1 MTCFQI
7 NNEGNK
13 ILVDESS
20 IYEEVLL
27 FPRTQ
32 SVLQHQPSLHGCVNC
47 KHNRPIL
54 VQIMLINVKSSMVY
68 KKTFEESNV
77 KQNWKATDNIKVQLN
92 IKFRQL
98 TKTKSLTIKAT
109 TFMHLPHTKTYQ
121 IDKYLCLTE
130 MKIQSFY
137 WSTTRGFQPQSY
149 HYQE

>member
-1 MTCFQI
+1 M
-7 NNEGNK
+7 
-13 ILVDESS
+13 
-20 IYEEVLL
+20 
-27 FPRTQ
+27 
-32 SVLQHQPSLHGCVNC
+32 
-47 KHNRPIL
+47 
-54 VQIMLINVKSSMVY
+54 
-68 KKTFEESNV
+68 
-77 KQNWKATDNIKVQLN
+77 KQNWKVTDNIKVQLN

-149 HYQE
+149 HYQEYSNGNQLVCVEKYIKIGEKNTEGGSIHLIATNSFIIN